1 MNNTVTGGDVVDGM
15 STAFTTIA
23 TSLKAI
29 EISEVFSAIAAFAPL
44 WLTLIPLG
52 IGLMLLR
59 RVLRG
64 AKTGKAKI

>member
-1 MNNTVTGGDVVDGM
+1 MNNVVTGGDGVEGM
-15 STAFTTIA
+15 SSAFTTIA
-23 TSLKAI
+23 SSLKAI
-29 EISEVFSAIAAFAPL
+29 DIGEVFGAIAAFAPL